1 MSKKHNC
8 GKQNCN
14 KKHKQKIIDR
24 TFNDQM
30 EDAWHLIQKRR
41 KLKRKE
47 LFIKIE
53 DTKEKN
59 Q

>member
-1 MSKKHNC
+1 MKK
-8 GKQNCN
+8 KTN
-14 KKHKQKIIDR
+14 KKNYKEKIIDR
-24 TFNDQM
+24 TFSDQLD
-30 EDAWHLIQKRR
+30 DAWHLIQKRR

-53 DTKEKN
+53 DAKQKN